1 MHAVATAKP
10 DDLRLIPYLALLPA
24 QDAAAI
30 AAALPVATY
39 APREVVILQGDPVP
53 GIFLTVGGRGRLFMT
68 SGEGKEHTL
77 RVLSRGD
84 TFAEVPA
91 FDSGPSPATVESLD
105 HLTVVVLPRDTVRN
119 IMRAYPEVADAV
131 LLYFARRLRGFTSII
146 EQVSLQT
153 VTARLARYLYQTA
166 RVEGVATA
174 GGISVRR
181 QVTVHDLA
189 TIVGSVREV
198 VTRYLKDM
206 ESQGLITVTRKEFII
221 HDMEALQELL

>member
-1 MHAVATAKP
+1 MATATP
-10 DDLRLIPYLALLPA
+10 EDLRLIPYLARLA
-24 QDAAAI
+24 ERDAAAI
-30 AAALPVATY
+30 AASLPVTTY
-39 APREVVILQGDPVP
+39 APRELVILQGDPVP
-53 GIFLTVGGRGRLFMT
+53 GIFLTVGGRGRLYMT
-68 SGEGKEHTL
+68 SGGGKEHTL
-77 RVLSRGD
+77 RVISRGD
-84 TFAEVPA
+84 TFAEVPV

-105 HLTVVVLPRDTVRN
+105 HLAVVVLPRETVRD
-119 IMRAYPEVADAV
+119 IMRTHPEVADAILV
-131 LLYFARRLRGFTSII
+131 YFARRLRGFTGVI

-166 RVEGVATA
+166 RVEGRPVD

-221 HDMEALQELL
+221 HDMDALQELL